1 MTLTEEEIL
10 EKLSDPM
17 WRITSGVI
25 YKIITKGDDDEG
37 LVVDFIPNR
46 AQRKLLKRIW
56 YRNNILK
63 ARQLGFTTLVAIL
76 WLDTALFSKSPIQ
89 CGIIA
94 QD

>member
-1 MTLTEEEIL
+1 MTLTEDEIL
-10 EKLSDPM
+10 EKFSDPV

-25 YKIITKGDDDEG
+25 YKIITKGDDDDES

-46 AQRKLLKRIW
+46 AQRKMLKRIW

-76 WLDTALFSKSPIQ
+76 WLVLNSVS
-89 CGIIA
+89 
-94 QD
+94 